1 MKSQKGITMASL
13 GVYIVVSII
22 VVATLATIMANY
34 KNSIK
39 TMDNDAEYSSEY
51 NKFNLYFLE
60 EVKKPENSSMER
72 ANSIETVDNDYN
84 SIKFKTGNEFMY
96 KIKEEILYLN
106 KSTGE
111 KIKLIKNVKK
121 CTFEFNDT
129 DHEAN
134 GKNVIRVNIQI
145 GETTPKEYTYV
156 LDGENSTN
164 SYSTENG
171 YIEGIIIIPKA
182 WDSSKLNE
190 KDPFRTE
197 EINGNY
203 SIAPIPNG
211 YQVST
216 IEGENKIST
225 GLIITDGTNRFKWC
239 QGNELLDYDEANYGT
254 TWTAAMDVTD
264 LTSTKAIYESLKES
278 KTLYG
283 GAYIKEDETTDTVKS
298 ILWIK

>member
-72 ANSIETVDNDYN
+72 ASIENVDNNYN
-84 SIKFKTGNEFMY
+84 SIKFKTGNEFKY
-96 KIKEEILYLN
+96 KIEEEILYLN

-121 CTFEFNDT
+121 CTFEFNDI
-129 DHEAN
+129 DPEAN

-145 GETTPKEYTYV
+145 GETTPKEYNYV

-171 YIEGIIIIPKA
+171 YIEGIITIPKA

-203 SIAPIPNG
+203 SIAPIPKG

-254 TWTAAMDVTD
+254 TWTAAMNVTD
-264 LTSTKAIYESLKES
+264 LTSTNAIYESLKES
-278 KTLYG
+278 KILYG
-283 GAYIKEDETTDTVKS
+283 GAYIKEDEATDTVKS

>member
-72 ANSIETVDNDYN
+72 AISIGTKENEYN

-111 KIKLIKNVKK
+111 EIKLIKNVKK
-121 CTFEFNDT
+121 CTFEFNDI

-145 GETTPKEYTYV
+145 GETTPKEYMYV

-171 YIEGIIIIPKA
+171 YIEGIITIPKA
-182 WDSSKLNE
+182 WNSSKLNE

>member
-39 TMDNDAEYSSEY
+39 TMDNDAEYLSEY

-72 ANSIETVDNDYN
+72 ANSIGTKENEYN

-121 CTFEFNDT
+121 CTFEFNDI

-171 YIEGIIIIPKA
+171 YIEGIITIPKA

>member
-1 MKSQKGITMASL
+1 
-13 GVYIVVSII
+13 
-22 VVATLATIMANY
+22 
-34 KNSIK
+34 
-39 TMDNDAEYSSEY
+39 
-51 NKFNLYFLE
+51 
-60 EVKKPENSSMER
+60 
-72 ANSIETVDNDYN
+72 
-84 SIKFKTGNEFMY
+84 
-96 KIKEEILYLN
+96 
-106 KSTGE
+106 
-111 KIKLIKNVKK
+111 
-121 CTFEFNDT
+121 
-129 DHEAN
+129 
-134 GKNVIRVNIQI
+134 
-145 GETTPKEYTYV
+145 
-156 LDGENSTN
+156 
-164 SYSTENG
+164 
-171 YIEGIIIIPKA
+171 

-203 SIAPIPNG
+203 SIAPIPKG

-264 LTSTKAIYESLKES
+264 LTSTKAIYESLKKS

-283 GAYIKEDETTDTVKS
+283 GAYIKEDEATDTVKS

>member
-96 KIKEEILYLN
+96 KIQEEILYLN

-121 CTFEFNDT
+121 CTFEFNGI

-171 YIEGIIIIPKA
+171 YIEGIITIPKA

-239 QGNELLDYDEANYGT
+239 QGNELLDYDEANYET

>member
-39 TMDNDAEYSSEY
+39 TMDNDAEYLSEY

-72 ANSIETVDNDYN
+72 ANSIGTKENEYN

-121 CTFEFNDT
+121 CTFEFNDI

-134 GKNVIRVNIQI
+134 GKNEIRVNIQI

-171 YIEGIIIIPKA
+171 YIEGIITIPKA

>member
-39 TMDNDAEYSSEY
+39 TMDNDAEYLSEY

-72 ANSIETVDNDYN
+72 ANSIRTKENEYN

-121 CTFEFNDT
+121 CAFEFNDI
-129 DHEAN
+129 DHETN

-171 YIEGIIIIPKA
+171 YIEGIITIPKA

-203 SIAPIPNG
+203 SIAPIPKG

>member
-39 TMDNDAEYSSEY
+39 TMDNDAEYLSEY

-72 ANSIETVDNDYN
+72 ANSIGTKENEYN

-121 CTFEFNDT
+121 CAFEFNDI
-129 DHEAN
+129 DHETN

-171 YIEGIIIIPKA
+171 YIEGIITIPKA

>member
-72 ANSIETVDNDYN
+72 AKSITTKDNDFN
-84 SIKFKTGNEFMY
+84 SIKFKTGNEFKY
-96 KIKEEILYLN
+96 KIQEEILYLN

-121 CTFEFNDT
+121 CTFEFNDI
-129 DHEAN
+129 DPEAN

-145 GETTPKEYTYV
+145 GETTPKEYNYV

-171 YIEGIIIIPKA
+171 YIEGIITIPKA

-203 SIAPIPNG
+203 SIAPIPKG

-254 TWTAAMDVTD
+254 TWTATMDVTD

>member
-22 VVATLATIMANY
+22 VVAMLATIMANY

-39 TMDNDAEYSSEY
+39 TMDNDAEYLSEY

-72 ANSIETVDNDYN
+72 ANSIGTKENEYN

-121 CTFEFNDT
+121 CTFEFNDI

-164 SYSTENG
+164 SYSTEKG
-171 YIEGIIIIPKA
+171 YIEGIITIPKA

>member
-72 ANSIETVDNDYN
+72 ANSIETDYN

-96 KIKEEILYLN
+96 KIQEEILYLN

-121 CTFEFNDT
+121 CTFEFNGI

-171 YIEGIIIIPKA
+171 YIEGIITIPKA

-264 LTSTKAIYESLKES
+264 LTSTKAIYESLKKS

>member
-72 ANSIETVDNDYN
+72 ANSIGTKENDYN

-111 KIKLIKNVKK
+111 EIKLIKNVKK
-121 CTFEFNDT
+121 CTFEFNDI

-171 YIEGIIIIPKA
+171 YIEGIITIPKA

>member
-39 TMDNDAEYSSEY
+39 TMDNDAEYLSEY

-72 ANSIETVDNDYN
+72 ANSIGTKENEYN

-121 CTFEFNDT
+121 CAFEFNDI
-129 DHEAN
+129 DHETN

-164 SYSTENG
+164 SYSTEKG
-171 YIEGIIIIPKA
+171 YIEGIITIPKA

-203 SIAPIPNG
+203 SIAPIPKG

>member
-1 MKSQKGITMASL
+1 MKNQKGITMASL

-39 TMDNDAEYSSEY
+39 TMDNDAEYLSEY

-72 ANSIETVDNDYN
+72 ANSIGTKENEYN

-121 CTFEFNDT
+121 CTFEFSEIDP
-129 DHEAN
+129 EAN
-134 GKNVIRVNIQI
+134 GKNVIRVDIQI
-145 GETTPKEYTYV
+145 GETTPKEYNYV
-156 LDGENSTN
+156 LDGEDSTN

-171 YIEGIIIIPKA
+171 YIEGIITIPKT

-203 SIAPIPNG
+203 SIAPIPKG

>member
-72 ANSIETVDNDYN
+72 AISIGTKENEYN

-111 KIKLIKNVKK
+111 EIKLIKNVKK
-121 CTFEFNDT
+121 CTFEFNDI

-145 GETTPKEYTYV
+145 GETTPKEYMYV

-171 YIEGIIIIPKA
+171 YIEGIITIPKA

>member
-72 ANSIETVDNDYN
+72 ANSIGTKENEYN

-121 CTFEFNDT
+121 CTFEFNDI

-171 YIEGIIIIPKA
+171 YIEGIITIPKA

-278 KTLYG
+278 KTSYG

>member
-72 ANSIETVDNDYN
+72 AISIGTKENEYN

-111 KIKLIKNVKK
+111 EIKLIKNVKK
-121 CTFEFNDT
+121 CTFEFNDI

-171 YIEGIIIIPKA
+171 YIEGIITIPKA

-225 GLIITDGTNRFKWC
+225 GLIITDETNRFKWC

>member
-72 ANSIETVDNDYN
+72 ANSIGTKENEYN

-111 KIKLIKNVKK
+111 EIKLIKNVKK
-121 CTFEFNDT
+121 CAFEFNDI

-171 YIEGIIIIPKA
+171 YIEGIITIPKA

-283 GAYIKEDETTDTVKS
+283 GAYMKEDETTDTVKS

>member
-1 MKSQKGITMASL
+1 
-13 GVYIVVSII
+13 
-22 VVATLATIMANY
+22 
-34 KNSIK
+34 
-39 TMDNDAEYSSEY
+39 
-51 NKFNLYFLE
+51 
-60 EVKKPENSSMER
+60 
-72 ANSIETVDNDYN
+72 
-84 SIKFKTGNEFMY
+84 MY
-96 KIKEEILYLN
+96 KIQEEILYLN

-121 CTFEFNDT
+121 CTFEFNGI

-171 YIEGIIIIPKA
+171 YIEGIITIPKA

-264 LTSTKAIYESLKES
+264 LTSTKAIYESLKKS

>member
-96 KIKEEILYLN
+96 KIQEEILYLN

-121 CTFEFNDT
+121 CTFEFNDI

-171 YIEGIIIIPKA
+171 YIEGIITIPKA

>member
-72 ANSIETVDNDYN
+72 AKSIGTKENEYN

-121 CTFEFNDT
+121 CTFEFNDI

-134 GKNVIRVNIQI
+134 GKNVIRVDIQI
-145 GETTPKEYTYV
+145 GETTPKEYNYV

-171 YIEGIIIIPKA
+171 YIEGIIIIPKT

-203 SIAPIPNG
+203 SIAPIPKG

-283 GAYIKEDETTDTVKS
+283 GAYIKEDEATNTVKS

>member
-39 TMDNDAEYSSEY
+39 TMDNDAEYLSEY

-72 ANSIETVDNDYN
+72 ANSIRTKENEYN

-121 CTFEFNDT
+121 CAFEFNDI

-171 YIEGIIIIPKA
+171 YIEGIITIPKA

-203 SIAPIPNG
+203 SIAPIPKG

-225 GLIITDGTNRFKWC
+225 GLIITDGTNRVKWC

>member
-39 TMDNDAEYSSEY
+39 TMDNDAEYLSEY

-84 SIKFKTGNEFMY
+84 LIKFKTGNEFIY
-96 KIKEEILYLN
+96 KIQEEILYLN

-121 CTFEFNDT
+121 CTFEFNDI

-134 GKNVIRVNIQI
+134 GKNVIRVDIQI
-145 GETTPKEYTYV
+145 GETTPKEYNYV
-156 LDGENSTN
+156 LDGEDSTN

-171 YIEGIIIIPKA
+171 YIEGIITIPKT

-203 SIAPIPNG
+203 SIAPIPKG

>member
-72 ANSIETVDNDYN
+72 ANSIETVDDYN

-134 GKNVIRVNIQI
+134 GKNVIRVNIQL

-171 YIEGIIIIPKA
+171 YIEGIITIPKA

-197 EINGNY
+197 EINENY
-203 SIAPIPNG
+203 SIAPIPKG

>member
-96 KIKEEILYLN
+96 KIQEEILYLN

-111 KIKLIKNVKK
+111 EIKLIKNVKK
-121 CTFEFNDT
+121 CTFEFNGI

-171 YIEGIIIIPKA
+171 YIEGIITIPKA

>member
-134 GKNVIRVNIQI
+134 GKNVIRVNIQL

-171 YIEGIIIIPKA
+171 YIEGIITIPKA

-197 EINGNY
+197 EINENY
-203 SIAPIPNG
+203 SIAPIPKG

>member
-171 YIEGIIIIPKA
+171 YIEGIITIPKA

-203 SIAPIPNG
+203 SIAPIPKG

-239 QGNELLDYDEANYGT
+239 QGNELLDYDEVNYGI

>member
-121 CTFEFNDT
+121 CTFEFNDI

-171 YIEGIIIIPKA
+171 YIEGIITIPKA

-197 EINGNY
+197 GINGNY
-203 SIAPIPNG
+203 SIAPIPKE

>member
-84 SIKFKTGNEFMY
+84 LIKFKTGNEFIY
-96 KIKEEILYLN
+96 KIQEEILYLN

-121 CTFEFNDT
+121 CTFEFNDI

-134 GKNVIRVNIQI
+134 GKNVIRVDIQI
-145 GETTPKEYTYV
+145 GETTPKEYNYV

-171 YIEGIIIIPKA
+171 YIEGIITIPKT

-203 SIAPIPNG
+203 SIAPIPKG

>member
-1 MKSQKGITMASL
+1 M
-13 GVYIVVSII
+13 
-22 VVATLATIMANY
+22 
-34 KNSIK
+34 
-39 TMDNDAEYSSEY
+39 
-51 NKFNLYFLE
+51 
-60 EVKKPENSSMER
+60 
-72 ANSIETVDNDYN
+72 
-84 SIKFKTGNEFMY
+84 
-96 KIKEEILYLN
+96 YLN

-121 CTFEFNDT
+121 CTFEFNGI

-171 YIEGIIIIPKA
+171 YIEGIITIPKA

-203 SIAPIPNG
+203 SIAPIPKG

-264 LTSTKAIYESLKES
+264 LTSTKAIYESLKKS

>member
-72 ANSIETVDNDYN
+72 ANSITNDYN

-106 KSTGE
+106 KSTEE

-121 CTFEFNDT
+121 CTFEFNDI

-164 SYSTENG
+164 SYSTENA
-171 YIEGIIIIPKA
+171 YIEGIITIPKA
-182 WDSSKLNE
+182 WNSSKLNE

-283 GAYIKEDETTDTVKS
+283 GAYMKEDETTDTVKS

>member
-72 ANSIETVDNDYN
+72 ANSIGTKENEYN

-111 KIKLIKNVKK
+111 EIKLIKNVKK
-121 CTFEFNDT
+121 CTFEFNDIE
-129 DHEAN
+129 HEAN

-171 YIEGIIIIPKA
+171 YIEGIITIPKA

>member
-72 ANSIETVDNDYN
+72 AISIGTKENEYN

-111 KIKLIKNVKK
+111 EIKLIKNVKK
-121 CTFEFNDT
+121 CTFEFNDI

-145 GETTPKEYTYV
+145 GETTPKEYMYV

-171 YIEGIIIIPKA
+171 YIEGIITIPKA

-264 LTSTKAIYESLKES
+264 LTSTKAIYESLKKS

>member
-171 YIEGIIIIPKA
+171 YIEGIITIPKA

-197 EINGNY
+197 EINENY
-203 SIAPIPNG
+203 SIAPIPKG

>member
-39 TMDNDAEYSSEY
+39 TMDNDAEYLSEY

-72 ANSIETVDNDYN
+72 ANSIGTKENEYN

-121 CTFEFNDT
+121 CTFEFNDI
-129 DHEAN
+129 DHETN

-164 SYSTENG
+164 SYSTEND
-171 YIEGIIIIPKA
+171 YIEGIITIPKA

>member
-39 TMDNDAEYSSEY
+39 TMDNDAEYLSEY

-72 ANSIETVDNDYN
+72 ANSIGTKENEYN

-121 CTFEFNDT
+121 CAFEFNDI

-171 YIEGIIIIPKA
+171 YIEGITTIPKA

-203 SIAPIPNG
+203 SIAPIPKG